1 MSRSV
6 IQILISTIRS
16 QAGPML
22 ALESLLSARA
32 DEFSI
37 ARARRAV
44 LDAALTAQNTADGAE
59 RMHRAAI
66 ASLPAALSA
75 IPSIQPEPPEEPPPS
90 AA

>member
-6 IQILISTIRS
+6 VQILISTIRS
-16 QAGPML
+16 QAETTL
-22 ALESLLSARA
+22 ALESLLASRA

-44 LDAALTAQNTADGAE
+44 RDAALTAQNTADGAE
-59 RMHRAAI
+59 RLHRTVMATLPPALGAT
-66 ASLPAALSA
+66 ASN
-75 IPSIQPEPPEEPPPS
+75 QPEPPEEPPPS

>member
-6 IQILISTIRS
+6 VQILISTIRS
-16 QAGPML
+16 QAETTL
-22 ALESLLSARA
+22 ALESLLASRA

-44 LDAALTAQNTADGAE
+44 LDAAQTAQNTTDGAE

-66 ASLPAALSA
+66 ASLPSALGAAASD
-75 IPSIQPEPPEEPPPS
+75 QPEPPEEPPPS

>member
-6 IQILISTIRS
+6 VQILISTIRA
-16 QAGPML
+16 QAETTL
-22 ALESLLSARA
+22 ALEGLLAARS

-44 LDAALTAQNTADGAE
+44 LDAALTAQTTADGAE
-59 RMHRAAI
+59 RLHQTVM
-66 ASLPAALSA
+66 AALPPPLSA
-75 IPSIQPEPPEEPPPS
+75 VASNQSDPPEEPPPS

>member
-6 IQILISTIRS
+6 VQILISTIRS
-16 QAGPML
+16 QAETTL
-22 ALESLLSARA
+22 ALESLLASRA

-59 RMHRAAI
+59 RMHRAAL
-66 ASLPAALSA
+66 ASLPSALSA
-75 IPSIQPEPPEEPPPS
+75 IASNQPEPPEEPPPS